1 MTGIPSTT
9 AYPMPDTLPPARVP
23 WRLRPERAVLLLH
36 DMQYYF
42 LRPFSPTAAPGA
54 ALMRNCVSL
63 RDRCAAH
70 GIPVAYTAQ
79 PGDMND
85 EDRGL
90 LKDFWGVGMTAGPA
104 DREVAGELAPAPGDW
119 TFTKWR
125 YSAFHRSD
133 LLDRMRRAGRDQL
146 IVAGVYA
153 STGILATA
161 LDAFAHDIQVFLA
174 ADAVADFDE
183 AHHRLAL
190 DLAAERCARVLTTDD
205 LLLEVTG

>member
-9 AYPMPDTLPPARVP
+9 TYPMPDTLPPARVQ
-23 WRLRPERAVLLLH
+23 WQLRPERAVLLIH
-36 DMQYYF
+36 DMQRYF
-42 LRPFSPTAAPGA
+42 LRPFPATAAPGA
-54 ALMRNCVSL
+54 ALVRNCVAL
-63 RDRCAAH
+63 RDRCAAL
-70 GIPVAYTAQ
+70 GIPIAYTAQ
-79 PGDMND
+79 PGDMSD
-85 EDRGL
+85 RDRGL
-90 LKDFWGVGMTAGPA
+90 LKDFWGAGMTAGPA
-104 DREVAGELAPAPGDW
+104 DREVLDELTPVPGDW

-133 LLDRMRRAGRDQL
+133 LLNRIRRAGRDQL
-146 IVAGVYA
+146 VVAGVYA

-190 DLAAERCARVLTTDD
+190 ELAAERCALVLTTDA
-205 LLLEVTG
+205 LLEEVAG